1 VANSGRRGDFLE
13 LKEKREEGD
22 EWNEEKEVKNKKR
35 IRGERRKEGEQ
46 NEKYMSITQFG
57 NF

>member
-1 VANSGRRGDFLE
+1 MANSGRRGDFLE